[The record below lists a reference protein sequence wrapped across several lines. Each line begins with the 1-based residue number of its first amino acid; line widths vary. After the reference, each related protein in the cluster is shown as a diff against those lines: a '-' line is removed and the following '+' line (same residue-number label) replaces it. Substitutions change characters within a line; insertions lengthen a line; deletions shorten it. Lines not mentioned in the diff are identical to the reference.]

1 MELPSYKTCN
11 KIDIRKQASLDR
23 IDSSKGYVKGNVQ
36 FIVAP
41 INYMKNTL
49 SDLYDKYMAKYTVE
63 KPEYDADEDDE
74 AMFEAIFGRDLEDE
88 V

>member
-23 IDSSKGYVKGNVQ
+23 IDSSKGYIKGNVQ

-41 INYMKNTL
+41 INYMKSTL
-49 SDLYDKYMAKYTVE
+49 SDLEVKQFLKEISSFTSAFT
-63 KPEYDADEDDE
+63 
-74 AMFEAIFGRDLEDE
+74 EDE
-88 V
+88 TISSPSQVSDALAGN